1 MIKFHRQKLNVVRG
15 EILTKIAKRKENKLI
30 KEMSLWDIRI
40 KWKTDR
46 FQFNDYLV
54 AYMKWIDFPSL
65 TFNKKS
71 SIFQDKVKM
80 WVKENF
86 AH

>member
-1 MIKFHRQKLNVVRG
+1 MIKFHRQKLKVVRG